1 MPPDGSQ
8 VEALRQVDRLVA
20 LPGRLNLTPR
30 LRGEVDL
37 QGAGGGSENATV
49 PCGIAGFEAEK
60 KGPDGQV
67 NRPFC
72 ENERFASTKWSVCR
86 RLCVLVTL
94 EGQVCPP

>member
-1 MPPDGSQ
+1 MGPLSR
-8 VEALRQVDRLVA
+8 VSTLRQVDRLVA

-37 QGAGGGSENATV
+37 QGAGGGSESATA
-49 PCGIAGFEAEK
+49 PYGIAVFEAEK
-60 KGPDGQV
+60 NGQDGQV